1 MPTVPHLL
9 AGLLRPNPYRQVSV
23 AGAAP
28 GTTEL
33 PHIQARV
40 PGSRAPAQCQGPRAA
55 RSPPAA
61 HSPRG
66 CGRRARDRREAED
79 TPPPFMQIA
88 GELQPIVTGWF
99 LSAGAKGGGGR
110 GAGAHGPGSQPRTS
124 AGPGAAGAAGM
135 RGWPLMTARRRHP
148 AGHRRRAALS
158 PPRRP
163 EPRRTGGEPES
174 EPRDEH
180 SSRRLYPS

>member
-110 GAGAHGPGSQPRTS
+110 RGRSAQSGLPAPHVGRSRRRRSGGNAGLASDDGEEAPPGRAPE
-124 AGPGAAGAAGM
+124 
-135 RGWPLMTARRRHP
+135 ARRTQPSAPLR
-148 AGHRRRAALS
+148 AQAHRWRARERA
-158 PPRRP
+158 P
-163 EPRRTGGEPES
+163 G
-174 EPRDEH
+174 
-180 SSRRLYPS
+180 